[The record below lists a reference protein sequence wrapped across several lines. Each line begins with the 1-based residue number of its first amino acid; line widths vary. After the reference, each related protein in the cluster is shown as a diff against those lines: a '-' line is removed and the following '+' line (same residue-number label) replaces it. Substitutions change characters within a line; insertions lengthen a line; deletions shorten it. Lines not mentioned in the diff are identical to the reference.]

1 MKKYRI
7 FRVQPRIWARVA
19 PSIRKL
25 YTPAL
30 SPQNVLTSAQT
41 YLSFSSSTL
50 PMVSCASHHAEPGQ
64 KKLPRA
70 GHVSKCDAKHARTA
84 HHQESAHSH
93 AKNLALG
100 LLRGELVVSG
110 PAALRLL
117 THAAG
122 GRQRLASVQH
132 ANTGGERGQAAG
144 DVPRL
149 AARPRAC
156 DGGPR
161 AHRRCS
167 WLVGACLSFQG
178 GLEVGRARV
187 TQGSPGGGAAGCE
200 GASTRGN
207 SPRAAARRPA

>member
-1 MKKYRI
+1 
-7 FRVQPRIWARVA
+7 
-19 PSIRKL
+19 
-25 YTPAL
+25 
-30 SPQNVLTSAQT
+30 
-41 YLSFSSSTL
+41 
-50 PMVSCASHHAEPGQ
+50 MVSCASHHAEPGQ

-93 AKNLALG
+93 AKYLALG

-132 ANTGGERGQAAG
+132 AKNGGERGHAAG
-144 DVPRL
+144 NVPRL

-161 AHRRCS
+161 AHRRCA

-178 GLEVGRARV
+178 VSRWVAQGSRKGHARV
-187 TQGSPGGGAAGCE
+187 AGWGCC
-200 GASTRGN
+200 RV
-207 SPRAAARRPA
+207 